1 MATKKPSKAS
11 VKKTPPKVKKA
22 SVPPKAKPKAKANV
36 KAKANGKPKPVKLK
50 PSQEK
55 AKIVPAKVKN
65 AAAAPTKTP
74 KKEEIAKP
82 KFTVPPFPIK
92 VTAKVAKPVI
102 DPAAVPRLK
111 LNKKFLDLQNKRLLD
126 LRDHILDQM
135 QGVAHDSL
143 RSRPE
148 GSEASA
154 FGMHQADAGSD
165 AYEKDFALSLLSQEQ
180 DALYE
185 IEEALKRVE
194 EGTYG
199 VCEMSNQPIPL
210 ERLEAIPFARLTV
223 ECQSKFEKENRGR
236 RRWDTSPQFMD
247 SADAFFEEGEEE
259 SDDEERTKLKD

>member
-1 MATKKPSKAS
+1 MATKKTSKAPA
-11 VKKTPPKVKKA
+11 KKAPSKVKKA
-22 SVPPKAKPKAKANV
+22 SVPAKTKAKAKPVPAKTKPSKAKA
-36 KAKANGKPKPVKLK
+36 KAAT
-50 PSQEK
+50 
-55 AKIVPAKVKN
+55 AKIKSTVS
-65 AAAAPTKTP
+65 TP
-74 KKEEIAKP
+74 SKSQSPKSSKKEEASKP
-82 KFTVPPFPIK
+82 KVTVPPFPIK
-92 VTAKVAKPVI
+92 VVAKNLKPVA
-102 DPAAVPRLK
+102 DSPAVPRLK
-111 LNKKFLDLQNKRLLD
+111 LNRKFLDLQKKRLLD

-247 SADAFFEEGEEE
+247 SADNFFEEGEEE
-259 SDDEERTKLKD
+259 SDDEDRAKLKD